1 MAEVTNIEVL
11 VGKEAPEDAT
21 GETKKSSPTKP
32 PETAEVSG
40 HHWTTRYM
48 RCWRCGGV
56 SWVEYD
62 TRHYHSYGC
71 CYCGASN
78 IF

>member
-1 MAEVTNIEVL
+1 MADVTNIEVL
-11 VGKEAPEDAT
+11 VGKEAPKDSTAEI
-21 GETKKSSPTKP
+21 KQSSPTKP
-32 PETAEVSG
+32 AETGEVSG

-48 RCWRCGGV
+48 RCWNCGGV

-62 TRHYHSYGC
+62 TRHYHSYSC
-71 CYCGASN
+71 CFCGANN